1 MAKGAT
7 DLRMKLHEFDFKK
20 IFSFIV
26 LSVLLIFFGLASDRF
41 FSSFNII
48 SILVTVS
55 INGLLAIGM
64 TFAIL
69 SGGIDLSV
77 GTVMAVSST
86 MLGYS
91 LVNWSLPIPVALLIA
106 LATGTSFGF
115 VSGFFIA
122 KVKVPPFIAT
132 LGTMMIASGISILI
146 TTARPIHLVSF
157 TGFTAIAQSSLVGML
172 FPGFKLPNSVLIF
185 FTAAIIAVFVLKKT
199 IFGRYVY
206 AIGSNEDAV
215 KLSGVNVNNYKILVY
230 MTSGLFAG
238 IAGVMM
244 TARLGS
250 AQPVMGSGYELSAIA
265 AVVLGGTAMKGGEGG
280 VVRTVIGV
288 TIMTVLLNG
297 MRIIGIDSTWQMVVT
312 GIVVIL
318 AVTVDVLKKKVYTF
332 GFLIRLIYRAY
343 KKHIPDLS

>member
-1 MAKGAT
+1 MGMNSALKE
-7 DLRMKLHEFDFKK
+7 KLQEIEFKK

-26 LSVLLIFFGLASDRF
+26 LSVLLIFFGLASNRF

-48 SILVTVS
+48 SILTTVS

-77 GTVMAVSST
+77 GTVMAISST
-86 MLGYS
+86 MVGYS
-91 LVNWSLPIPVALLIA
+91 LVNWNMPVPVAVIIA

-115 VSGFFIA
+115 VNGFFVA

-157 TGFTAIAQSSLVGML
+157 TSFTIIAQGSILSILLSS
-172 FPGFKLPNSVLIF
+172 FKLPNSVIV
-185 FTAAIIAVFVLKKT
+185 FTVLTAIASFILAKT

-215 KLSGVNVNNYKILVY
+215 KLSGVKADNYKMLVY
-230 MTSGLFAG
+230 MTSGLFSG

-265 AVVLGGTAMKGGEGG
+265 AVVLGGTSMKGGEGG

-288 TIMTVLLNG
+288 AIMTVLLNG

-318 AVTVDVLKKKVYTF
+318 AVTFDSLKKKV
-332 GFLIRLIYRAY
+332 
-343 KKHIPDLS
+343 

>member
-1 MAKGAT
+1 
-7 DLRMKLHEFDFKK
+7 MKLHEIDFKK
-20 IFSFIV
+20 IFSFLV

-48 SILVTVS
+48 SILNTVS

-86 MLGYS
+86 MVGYS
-91 LVNWSLPIPVALLIA
+91 LANWSLPIPVALLIA

-122 KVKVPPFIAT
+122 KVKVPPFVAT

-185 FTAAIIAVFVLKKT
+185 FAATIIATFVLKKT

-206 AIGSNEDAV
+206 AIGSNEEAT
-215 KLSGVNVNNYKILVY
+215 KLSGVKVDNYKILVY
-230 MTSGLFAG
+230 MTSGMFSSFAG
-238 IAGVMM
+238 IMM
-244 TARLGS
+244 TSRLGS
-250 AQPVMGSGYELSAIA
+250 AQPVMGGGYELNAIA
-265 AVVLGGTAMKGGEGG
+265 AVVLGGTAMSGGEGSVVNTVVG
-280 VVRTVIGV
+280 VC
-288 TIMTVLLNG
+288 IMTVLLNG
-297 MRIIGIDSTWQMVVT
+297 MRMMGIDSTWQMVVT
-312 GIVVIL
+312 GVVVIL
-318 AVTVDVLKKKVYTF
+318 AVVSDSLKKR
-332 GFLIRLIYRAY
+332 I
-343 KKHIPDLS
+343 

>member
-1 MAKGAT
+1 
-7 DLRMKLHEFDFKK
+7 MKLHEIDFKK
-20 IFSFIV
+20 IFSFLV
-26 LSVLLIFFGLASDRF
+26 LSVLLIFFGLASNRF
-41 FSSFNII
+41 YSSFNII
-48 SILVTVS
+48 SILTTVS

-86 MLGYS
+86 MVGYS
-91 LVNWSLPIPVALLIA
+91 LVNWNLPIPVALLIA
-106 LATGTSFGF
+106 LATGTSFGL

-185 FTAAIIAVFVLKKT
+185 FAATIIAAFVLKKT

-206 AIGSNEDAV
+206 AIGSNEEAT
-215 KLSGVNVNNYKILVY
+215 KLSGVTVDNYKILIY
-230 MTSGLFAG
+230 MTSGMFSSFAG
-238 IAGVMM
+238 IMM
-244 TARLGS
+244 TSRLGS
-250 AQPVMGSGYELSAIA
+250 AQPVMGSGYELNAIA
-265 AVVLGGTAMKGGEGG
+265 AVVLGGTAMSGGEGSAVSTVVG
-280 VVRTVIGV
+280 VC
-288 TIMTVLLNG
+288 IMTVLLNG
-297 MRIIGIDSTWQMVVT
+297 MRMMGIDSTWQMVVT

-318 AVTVDVLKKKVYTF
+318 AVVSDSLKKRV
-332 GFLIRLIYRAY
+332 
-343 KKHIPDLS
+343 

>member
-1 MAKGAT
+1 M
-7 DLRMKLHEFDFKK
+7 
-20 IFSFIV
+20 
-26 LSVLLIFFGLASDRF
+26 FFGLASDRF
-41 FSSFNII
+41 FSYFNVI
-48 SILVTVS
+48 SILTTVS

-86 MLGYS
+86 MVGYS
-91 LVNWSLPIPVALLIA
+91 LVNWNLPVSAAVCIA

-115 VSGFFIA
+115 INGFFVA
-122 KVKVPPFIAT
+122 KVKVPPFIAS

-146 TTARPIHLVSF
+146 TKARPIHLVSF
-157 TGFTAIAQSSLVGML
+157 TSFIELAQGSVISYLIPV
-172 FPGFKLPNSVLIF
+172 FKMPNSVLIF
-185 FTAAIIAVFVLKKT
+185 FAATIIVAFVLKKT
-199 IFGRYVY
+199 IYGRYVY
-206 AIGSNEDAV
+206 AIGSNEEAV
-215 KLSGVNVNNYKILVY
+215 KLSGVNVDRYKILVY
-230 MTSGLFAG
+230 MTSGFFSG
-238 IAGVMM
+238 FAGVMM
-244 TARLGS
+244 TSRLGS

-297 MRIIGIDSTWQMVVT
+297 MRILGIDSTWQMVVT

-318 AVTVDVLKKKVYTF
+318 AVTVDVLKKKV
-332 GFLIRLIYRAY
+332 
-343 KKHIPDLS
+343 